1 MMMSIEPVQ
10 LVKEAQQEVFV
21 SNGQMAPNTLKEDQQ
36 EYDAAVSWL
45 DQHAPAMQAFMLVQR
60 VQDHSATDQPIDWID
75 TSWSN
80 GTSVPQ
86 TIEMLAGGA
95 GAIVRRDDES
105 QRK

>member
-1 MMMSIEPVQ
+1 MSIEPVQ

-36 EYDAAVSWL
+36 DFDAAVSWL
-45 DQHAPAMQAFMLVQR
+45 DQHAPAMRDFMQVQR
-60 VQDHSATDQPIDWID
+60 SQDHDQPIDWID

-80 GTSVPQ
+80 GTSVPK
-86 TIEMLAGGA
+86 TIEILAGGA

-105 QRK
+105 RKK